1 MKKIFKIILFCL
13 IFFVV
18 IICSNINSAFAFDDD
33 SLYYENCNKSILILN
48 DAIQP
53 FKIENRFR
61 SGLLSNAYSDNY
73 AGSYLDD
80 SGLLNIGYVDEVEL
94 PTYDNQVIYVKKDY
108 SYNLLLEIQNAITC
122 KMIEYNV
129 SSVAL
134 DEHSNEVDVC
144 INDQESRNLLISYL
158 KEINLF
164 FSDAINII
172 IESENEIIPHKKTAY
187 GGDTINDS
195 VMFFLYSYGTICV
208 NAYDND
214 TGKYG
219 VLTNAHVADAN
230 TTMYHNGN
238 FLQGSKLGTATKRQH
253 SGTIDAAFV
262 PFEDQDNWEVTTH
275 ARMGDDVYNNIKL
288 GSRELIIQG
297 APIRRLGQ
305 TTGNTTGHIL
315 STNYNCN
322 ISYDGVPTIITN
334 TIKYSTD
341 SEGGDSGGPVYFNG
355 GGQNLFLI
363 GMHFAGPTDPTIE
376 YGVGCNIFN
385 VIDEFNITPMLNG
398 TIYETTDLNEN
409 EIRIDKLN
417 PIIPISTDSVSTKF
431 VIPTYLNG
439 KIVTE
444 IGEAAFENQV
454 NVTEFVLPDY
464 LKMIRNSAF
473 KNCSNL
479 TSITIPDTVTHLDSN
494 AFENCSYLQNVT
506 LSNNLTSIGNS
517 AFKGCSSLSN
527 ITIPNSVTYLDSNAF
542 ENCSYLQ
549 SVILS
554 NNLTSI
560 GSSAFKGCSS
570 LSNITIPNSVIH
582 LDSNAFENCSYLQSV
597 ILSNN
602 LFAIGNS
609 VFKGCVSL
617 GNIILPSSVQHIDSS
632 AFENCTY
639 LTEVKVLREIADI
652 THLGEKVFDG
662 CSSSLQI
669 IVPQNRL
676 AEYKNKVYWS
686 SYKNKIIPDNN
697 HFDDINLHCLVENS
711 ENVSLNVGCNKLYLL
726 NVECNKSYK
735 FFTNS
740 NTEIIIYDENFEKLY
755 TGENILY
762 SYLSVGTYYLDIRY
776 KTSTISGNI
785 TINYE
790 LRWKHNGEQVY
801 YNDEHN
807 LLTHL
812 HKTAE
817 GTYLNKLYYIN
828 NKGAGFYKFYL
839 NGAGVDG
846 ASIMYEAGS
855 ITIYNESDRLETQVL
870 NKYPNS
876 NTLASSSDGQNI
888 MYVYLPRNGYFYINI
903 LMPSNNYEFLKCTIS
918 SVESEVIDLFNLSES
933 TNDEVPILD
942 SETTKGD
949 YIKKI
954 YLEQAGKFTVD
965 YSYSGLQSNE
975 ILFVLSKLNYNS
987 SSNTYSIETLISQ
1000 LMDGTNDTFTSTL
1013 NLTDGIYFVGY
1024 FNKDDG
1030 AAFDVRFNRLVT
1042 QYDSTL
1048 LYTDPDAY
1056 TDCGSMINVYE
1067 QDIVSYNR
1075 SYRST
1080 TIVKGFTRVIYFK
1093 ANQVTQ
1099 ASRQD
1104 YYWYS
1109 NDESVATISIHG
1121 TVLGVGIGTVKIMA
1135 VNIDNPSIVFVKE
1148 FTVINDSNVNDDEIV
1163 YEISDTHNINDGT
1176 YKLGLNVQNSPFPMT
1191 QYYTWEVVSKS
1202 SSITSVTIDAW
1213 GNVTID
1219 GTGWIII
1226 KGSDYVYNPK
1236 YSVVLN
1242 LIVESE

>member
-33 SLYYENCNKSILILN
+33 GLYYENCNKSILILN

-297 APIRRLGQ
+297 APVRRLGQ

-473 KNCSNL
+473 K
-479 TSITIPDTVTHLDSN
+479 
-494 AFENCSYLQNVT
+494 
-506 LSNNLTSIGNS
+506 
-517 AFKGCSSLSN
+517 
-527 ITIPNSVTYLDSNAF
+527 
-542 ENCSYLQ
+542 
-549 SVILS
+549 
-554 NNLTSI
+554 
-560 GSSAFKGCSS
+560 GCSS

-609 VFKGCVSL
+609 VFKGCASL

-790 LRWKHNGEQVY
+790 LQWKHNGEQVY

-839 NGAGVDG
+839 NGAGVDS

-876 NTLASSSDGQNI
+876 NTLASSDDGQNI

-1024 FNKDDG
+1024 FNKDDD

-1242 LIVESE
+1242 LIVENE

>member
-33 SLYYENCNKSILILN
+33 GLYYENCNKSILILN

-297 APIRRLGQ
+297 APVRRLGQ

-554 NNLTSI
+554 NNL
-560 GSSAFKGCSS
+560 
-570 LSNITIPNSVIH
+570 
-582 LDSNAFENCSYLQSV
+582 
-597 ILSNN
+597 
-602 LFAIGNS
+602 FAIGNS
-609 VFKGCVSL
+609 VFKGCASL

-711 ENVSLNVGCNKLYLL
+711 ENVSLNLGCNKLYLL

-855 ITIYNESDRLETQVL
+855 ITIYNESDGLETQVL

-876 NTLASSSDGQNI
+876 NTLASSDDGQNI

-1093 ANQVTQ
+1093 AN
-1099 ASRQD
+1099 
-1104 YYWYS
+1104 Y
-1109 NDESVATISIHG
+1109 
-1121 TVLGVGIGTVKIMA
+1121 
-1135 VNIDNPSIVFVKE
+1135 
-1148 FTVINDSNVNDDEIV
+1148 
-1163 YEISDTHNINDGT
+1163 
-1176 YKLGLNVQNSPFPMT
+1176 
-1191 QYYTWEVVSKS
+1191 
-1202 SSITSVTIDAW
+1202 SSIKTRLLLVF
-1213 GNVTID
+1213 
-1219 GTGWIII
+1219 
-1226 KGSDYVYNPK
+1226 K
-1236 YSVVLN
+1236 
-1242 LIVESE
+1242 

>member
-297 APIRRLGQ
+297 APVRRLGQ

-494 AFENCSYLQNVT
+494 AFENCSYLQ
-506 LSNNLTSIGNS
+506 
-517 AFKGCSSLSN
+517 
-527 ITIPNSVTYLDSNAF
+527 
-542 ENCSYLQ
+542 
-549 SVILS
+549 
-554 NNLTSI
+554 
-560 GSSAFKGCSS
+560 
-570 LSNITIPNSVIH
+570 
-582 LDSNAFENCSYLQSV
+582 SV

-609 VFKGCVSL
+609 VFKGCASL

-876 NTLASSSDGQNI
+876 NTLASSGDGQNI

-1024 FNKDDG
+1024 FNKDDD

>member
-33 SLYYENCNKSILILN
+33 GLYYENCNKSILILN

-297 APIRRLGQ
+297 APVRRLGQ

-527 ITIPNSVTYLDSNAF
+527 ITIPNSV
-542 ENCSYLQ
+542 
-549 SVILS
+549 
-554 NNLTSI
+554 
-560 GSSAFKGCSS
+560 
-570 LSNITIPNSVIH
+570 IH

-609 VFKGCVSL
+609 AFKGCASL

-686 SYKNKIIPDNN
+686 SYKSKIIPDNN

-711 ENVSLNVGCNKLYLL
+711 ENVSLNLGCNKLYLL

-855 ITIYNESDRLETQVL
+855 ITIYNESDGLETQVL

-876 NTLASSSDGQNI
+876 NTLASSDDGQNI

-1093 ANQVTQ
+1093 AN
-1099 ASRQD
+1099 
-1104 YYWYS
+1104 Y
-1109 NDESVATISIHG
+1109 
-1121 TVLGVGIGTVKIMA
+1121 
-1135 VNIDNPSIVFVKE
+1135 
-1148 FTVINDSNVNDDEIV
+1148 
-1163 YEISDTHNINDGT
+1163 
-1176 YKLGLNVQNSPFPMT
+1176 
-1191 QYYTWEVVSKS
+1191 
-1202 SSITSVTIDAW
+1202 SSIKTRLLLVF
-1213 GNVTID
+1213 
-1219 GTGWIII
+1219 
-1226 KGSDYVYNPK
+1226 K
-1236 YSVVLN
+1236 
-1242 LIVESE
+1242 